1 MNKSVN
7 NNNNS
12 NNTNGVNNSYSQLDR
27 VNNNNNNDL
36 STVYTQGEVISDEG
50 EAVDSLMKEL
60 ETNLPAPKLMNRE
73 RGSSNP

>member
-1 MNKSVN
+1 MNKSVS

-27 VNNNNNNDL
+27 VNNNNNDL